1 METKGSPR
9 PIDASPLR
17 VVFKY
22 IFIFTLERRVITGD
36 TVVGSKLRLSHPSG
50 PSPSITPSCCCVAAY
65 KQIRSTLIL
74 LLVTQPNLPSQSTL
88 ISDYSRIMDGGT
100 PNFKTW
106 NILYPVYINSKKTVA
121 EGRRISAT
129 KACENPTALE
139 MGDCCG
145 HLKIPFAIEIDKAYP
160 RDFMQVGR
168 VRVLLKRADGS
179 LHNPLIASKKQLMIR
194 IAELVPRHPGRL
206 KKQEAA
212 TSSSN
217 AAGPAKSGKGG
228 KKKR

>member
-1 METKGSPR
+1 M
-9 PIDASPLR
+9 
-17 VVFKY
+17 
-22 IFIFTLERRVITGD
+22 
-36 TVVGSKLRLSHPSG
+36 
-50 PSPSITPSCCCVAAY
+50 
-65 KQIRSTLIL
+65 
-74 LLVTQPNLPSQSTL
+74 
-88 ISDYSRIMDGGT
+88 MDGGS

-106 NILYPVYINSKKTVA
+106 NTIYPVYINSKKTIA
-121 EGRRISAT
+121 EGRRISAS

-139 MGDCCG
+139 IGDCCG

-168 VRVLLKRADGS
+168 VRVLLKRPDGS
-179 LHNPLIASKKQLMIR
+179 PYNPLITSKKQLMIR

-212 TSSSN
+212 SKSAASASN
-217 AAGPAKSGKGG
+217 AGAPAKSGKGG